1 MATNKI
7 NFNTSEVTL
16 SGVKWWNGTEF
27 EQARGIILNGEVV
40 VDFTMELKWSDYVN
54 AYNAVWTSN
63 DPTIETEKMA
73 QMAQENEFAI
83 TRSRWLLYTR
93 AAPFQEAGVTECKLF
108 NFNADGKLYVGE
120 ALVANWEAIYNTFF
134 QSGRLESMTITGI
147 DKKLLTGLPLM
158 YKQLYEGAEDNL
170 NFASTG
176 VIDSVSRGTDGNWEL
191 TPGNIDEIISA
202 DGNTRLKVSA
212 IKDAI
217 NAILGTDR
225 ATGTGL
231 IKITGTEKWDAQG
244 ICNFL
249 CDVYL
254 DGYGPYREDMAYLNL
269 IPNGAFKNS
278 TYWAVPP
285 DKMFPIQVV
294 DLDYYDTTNSIGCD
308 FYVLTAWLNSLISTN
323 VDLSYGY
330 AWQGDN
336 NALVNVI
343 YFDTSQLA
351 GFKYPNIL
359 VEMSCVFQQAEE
371 PAFITDEGWIG
382 TTDGYGY
389 IFPNDCP
396 YEVSPNAVAPQISAD
411 QWANKNNL
419 GSITWNVNQTHEI
432 SDIGALLA
440 PTGTA
445 ETVFNW
451 YRENHADLFP
461 SSGTG
466 QKAAE
471 FTLKLKMRSYP
482 AYAYTGSVAGEDSNN
497 WYLDA
502 YDSYNVGGYYP
513 VKKTAA
519 SVAGNMYKT
528 TVNYTAQ

>member
-7 NFNTSEVTL
+7 YFNTSEVTL

-27 EQARGIILNGEVV
+27 EQARGIILNGELV
-40 VDFTMELKWSDYVN
+40 VDFTIELKWSDYVN
-54 AYNAVWTSN
+54 AYNAVWTS
-63 DPTIETEKMA
+63 DDSTIETNKMA

-93 AAPFQEAGVTECKLF
+93 AAPLDEAGVTERKLF
-108 NFNADGKLYVGE
+108 NFNADGKLYVSDV
-120 ALVANWEAIYNTFF
+120 LVANWEAIYNTFF

-170 NFASTG
+170 HFASTG
-176 VIDSVSRGTDGNWEL
+176 VIDSLSRDPDGNWEL
-191 TPGNIDEIISA
+191 SLGNINEIISA
-202 DGNTRLKVSA
+202 DGNTRLTESM

-225 ATGTGL
+225 ATGETST

-269 IPNGAFKNS
+269 RPNGAFKNS

-294 DLDYYDTTNSIGCD
+294 NLDYYDTTNSVGCD
-308 FYVLTAWLNSLISTN
+308 FYVLTAWQNSQISTDVN
-323 VDLSYGY
+323 LPSDYTV
-330 AWQGDN
+330 QGEN
-336 NALVNVI
+336 NALLNVI
-343 YFDTSQLA
+343 YFDTSKLA

-359 VEMSCVFQQAEE
+359 VEMSCVFHPEE
-371 PAFITDEGWIG
+371 PDFIASEGWIG
-382 TTDGYGY
+382 VTDGYGY
-389 IFPNDCP
+389 IFPSDCI
-396 YEVSPNAVAPQISAD
+396 YDVSPHAVAAQTSAD
-411 QWANKNNL
+411 QWASKNNL
-419 GSITWNVNQTHEI
+419 RSVTWRVDQTWEE
-432 SDIGALLA
+432 SDIGSWLA
-440 PTGTA
+440 PEATA
-445 ETVFNW
+445 ATVFNW
-451 YRENHADLFP
+451 YKTNHADLFP

-466 QKAAE
+466 QKNAE

-482 AYAYTGSVAGEDSNN
+482 AYAYTSNVASDDSNN

-502 YDSYNVGGYYP
+502 YDPCNIGGYYP
-513 VKKTAA
+513 TAKTA
-519 SVAGNMYKT
+519 VNNRWNT
-528 TVNYTAQ
+528 TVD